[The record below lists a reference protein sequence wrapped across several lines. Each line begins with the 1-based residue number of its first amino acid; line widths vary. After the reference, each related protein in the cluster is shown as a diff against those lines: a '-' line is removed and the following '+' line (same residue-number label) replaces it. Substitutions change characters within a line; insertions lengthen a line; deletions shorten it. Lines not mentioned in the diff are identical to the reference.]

1 MKSGG
6 PKSNSK
12 RSRQRTAGQQSS
24 AVGKNLEQQ
33 YLYLFQLREKV
44 SSLTKKAAVAKRRKT
59 IANEVARPIR
69 ARETGH
75 ISAQAIQQYRRVAKI
90 WPVADEILSTSYP
103 AHRVER
109 DSVGLGRMNDLG
121 TSLIVGGAISQRI
134 NFSAAVQLKGK
145 RATIEEAQE
154 RPEY

>member
-33 YLYLFQLREKV
+33 YHYLFQLREKV
-44 SSLTKKAAVAKRRKT
+44 SSLTKKAAVAKRRKK

-75 ISAQAIQQYRRVAKI
+75 ISAQAIQRYRRI
-90 WPVADEILSTSYP
+90 WPVADEILSTSYL

-121 TSLIVGGAISQRI
+121 TSLIVGGAISLQRI